1 MATSKKLLSGK
12 NDEKPG
18 KIQPAKLAWSTANYA
33 NFSFASPTGV
43 SPLTENHEEEKKEDE
58 LTEEDDDDEKK
69 VDVAE
74 GEDMSDDEKKK
85 DELAEDEDKS
95 EDKPE
100 DEKKDELA
108 EDEDKSEDKPEDEK
122 KEVSEAHHDE
132 DKPEDEK
139 KEVSEAHHDE
149 DSDDDTLDI
158 DIAELLDGEE
168 EDVVELSP
176 ANDAEAEAEFVPD
189 ENDATWSDDDSAP
202 MNVDVEDEDEPLK
215 EDEDKPEDE
224 KKDELAEDEDK
235 DEDDKPDFLKKKID
249 EDDDKD
255 EDEKKDELTEEGDDE
270 EKKDDADEKKEVS
283 EGKLRL
289 SFKTAEVSHLF
300 ENNDVLTEED
310 KRQSRVLFESAIR
323 SVAKQLGSQLRE
335 AYQAQ
340 FVKVKSQ
347 HEAKVAKQLDS
358 YMSYVVEQWSKD
370 NKVAL
375 QNQMR
380 NRLTDSFLAGFKKLC
395 VEHYIEIP
403 ESKVN
408 VVEALAK
415 NVKSLKT
422 KLQNAETQ
430 NVKLHGESQVAI
442 ARERAALK
450 KEHKSRLIAEA
461 AGAVTAADRGEF
473 VERAQTVTFTSTKE
487 FKKDLIALRE
497 QYFAAKKTVS
507 VERPSTEPVAMPIFE
522 AKTETSKSSVDAYTK
537 VADRLTRQ
545 S

>member
-12 NDEKPG
+12 NDKKPSEV
-18 KIQPAKLAWSTANYA
+18 QPVDLAWSTANYA
-33 NFSFASPTGV
+33 NYSFGSPTGA
-43 SPLTENHEEEKKEDE
+43 SPLTENNEEEMKDDE
-58 LTEEDDDDEKK
+58 PAEEADDEKK

-74 GEDMSDDEKKK
+74 GEDMSD
-85 DELAEDEDKS
+85 
-95 EDKPE
+95 
-100 DEKKDELA
+100 EKKDELA
-108 EDEDKSEDKPEDEK
+108 EGEDMPEDEKKKEVSEEAHDEDMPEDEK
-122 KEVSEAHHDE
+122 KEVSEAVE
-132 DKPEDEK
+132 
-139 KEVSEAHHDE
+139 DE

-176 ANDAEAEAEFVPD
+176 ANDDVESEFVPD

-202 MNVDVEDEDEPLK
+202 MNVDVEDEDEDEPLK
-215 EDEDKPEDE
+215 ENEDKP
-224 KKDELAEDEDK
+224 
-235 DEDDKPDFLKKKID
+235 EDDKPDFLKKKMD
-249 EDDDKD
+249 EADDKGEDED
-255 EDEKKDELTEEGDDE
+255 EDEKKDELTEEDDE
-270 EKKDDADEKKEVS
+270 EKMDDADEKKEVS

-289 SFKTAEVSHLF
+289 SFKTTEVSQLF
-300 ENNDVLTEED
+300 ENNNVLTEDD

-340 FVKVKSQ
+340 FVKAKSR

-430 NVKLHGESQVAI
+430 NVKLHEESQVAI

-450 KEHKSRLIAEA
+450 NEHKSRLIAEA
-461 AGAVTAADRGEF
+461 ASAVTAADRGEF
-473 VERAQTVTFTSTKE
+473 TERAKTVTFTSTKE

-497 QYFAAKKTVS
+497 QYFAAKKAVS

>member
-12 NDEKPG
+12 NDKKPSEV
-18 KIQPAKLAWSTANYA
+18 QPVDLAWSTANYA
-33 NFSFASPTGV
+33 NYSFGSPTGA
-43 SPLTENHEEEKKEDE
+43 SPLTENNEEEMKDDE
-58 LTEEDDDDEKK
+58 PAEEADDEKK

-74 GEDMSDDEKKK
+74 GEDMSD
-85 DELAEDEDKS
+85 
-95 EDKPE
+95 
-100 DEKKDELA
+100 EKKDELA
-108 EDEDKSEDKPEDEK
+108 EGEDMPEDMPGDEKKKEVSEEAHDEDMPEDEK
-122 KEVSEAHHDE
+122 KEVSEAVE
-132 DKPEDEK
+132 
-139 KEVSEAHHDE
+139 DE

-176 ANDAEAEAEFVPD
+176 ANDDVESEFVPD

-202 MNVDVEDEDEPLK
+202 MNVDVEDEDEDEPLK
-215 EDEDKPEDE
+215 ENEDKPEDE
-224 KKDELAEDEDK
+224 KK
-235 DEDDKPDFLKKKID
+235 DEDDKPDFLKKKMD
-249 EDDDKD
+249 EADDKGEDED
-255 EDEKKDELTEEGDDE
+255 EDEKKDELTEEDDE
-270 EKKDDADEKKEVS
+270 EKMDDADEKKEVS

-289 SFKTAEVSHLF
+289 SFKTTEVSQLF
-300 ENNDVLTEED
+300 ENNNVLTEDD

-340 FVKVKSQ
+340 FVKAKSR

-430 NVKLHGESQVAI
+430 NVKLHEESQVAI

-450 KEHKSRLIAEA
+450 NEHKSRLIAEA
-461 AGAVTAADRGEF
+461 ASAVTAADRGEF
-473 VERAQTVTFTSTKE
+473 AERAKTVTFTSTKE
-487 FKKDLIALRE
+487 FRKDLIALRE
-497 QYFAAKKTVS
+497 QYFAAKKAVS

>member
-12 NDEKPG
+12 NDKKPSEV
-18 KIQPAKLAWSTANYA
+18 QPVDLAWSTANYA
-33 NFSFASPTGV
+33 NYSFGSPTGA
-43 SPLTENHEEEKKEDE
+43 SPLTENNEEEMKDDE
-58 LTEEDDDDEKK
+58 PAEEADDEKK

-74 GEDMSDDEKKK
+74 GEDMSD
-85 DELAEDEDKS
+85 
-95 EDKPE
+95 
-100 DEKKDELA
+100 EKKDELA
-108 EDEDKSEDKPEDEK
+108 EGEDMPEDEKKKEVSEEAHDEDMPEDEK
-122 KEVSEAHHDE
+122 KEVSEAVE
-132 DKPEDEK
+132 
-139 KEVSEAHHDE
+139 DE

-176 ANDAEAEAEFVPD
+176 ANDDVESEFVPD

-215 EDEDKPEDE
+215 ENEDKP
-224 KKDELAEDEDK
+224 
-235 DEDDKPDFLKKKID
+235 EDDKPDFLKKKMD
-249 EDDDKD
+249 EADDKGEDED
-255 EDEKKDELTEEGDDE
+255 EDEKKDELTEEDDE
-270 EKKDDADEKKEVS
+270 EKMDDADEKKEVS

-289 SFKTAEVSHLF
+289 SFKTTEVSQLF
-300 ENNDVLTEED
+300 ENNNVLTEDD

-335 AYQAQ
+335 AYQSQ
-340 FVKVKSQ
+340 FVKAKSR

-430 NVKLHGESQVAI
+430 NVKLHEESQVAI

-450 KEHKSRLIAEA
+450 NEHKSRLIAEA
-461 AGAVTAADRGEF
+461 ASAVTAADRGEF
-473 VERAQTVTFTSTKE
+473 TERAKTVTFTSTKE

-497 QYFAAKKTVS
+497 QYFAAKKAVS

>member
-1 MATSKKLLSGK
+1 M
-12 NDEKPG
+12 
-18 KIQPAKLAWSTANYA
+18 
-33 NFSFASPTGV
+33 
-43 SPLTENHEEEKKEDE
+43 
-58 LTEEDDDDEKK
+58 
-69 VDVAE
+69 
-74 GEDMSDDEKKK
+74 
-85 DELAEDEDKS
+85 
-95 EDKPE
+95 PE
-100 DEKKDELA
+100 DEKKEVSEEA
-108 EDEDKSEDKPEDEK
+108 HDEDMPEDEK
-122 KEVSEAHHDE
+122 KEVSEAVE
-132 DKPEDEK
+132 
-139 KEVSEAHHDE
+139 DE

-176 ANDAEAEAEFVPD
+176 ANDDVESEFVPD

-202 MNVDVEDEDEPLK
+202 MNVDVEDEDEDEPLK
-215 EDEDKPEDE
+215 ENEDKP
-224 KKDELAEDEDK
+224 
-235 DEDDKPDFLKKKID
+235 EDDKPDFLKKKMD
-249 EDDDKD
+249 EADDKGEDED
-255 EDEKKDELTEEGDDE
+255 EDEKKDELTEEDDE
-270 EKKDDADEKKEVS
+270 EKMDDADEKKEVS

-289 SFKTAEVSHLF
+289 SFKTTEVSQLF
-300 ENNDVLTEED
+300 ENNNVLTEDD

-340 FVKVKSQ
+340 FVKAKSR

-430 NVKLHGESQVAI
+430 NVKLHEESQVAI

-450 KEHKSRLIAEA
+450 NEHKSRLIAEA
-461 AGAVTAADRGEF
+461 ASAVTAADRGEF
-473 VERAQTVTFTSTKE
+473 TERAKTVTFTSTKE

-497 QYFAAKKTVS
+497 QYFAAKKAVS

>member
-12 NDEKPG
+12 NDKKPSEV
-18 KIQPAKLAWSTANYA
+18 QPVDLAWSTANYA
-33 NFSFASPTGV
+33 NYSFGSPTGA
-43 SPLTENHEEEKKEDE
+43 SPLTENNEEEMKDDE
-58 LTEEDDDDEKK
+58 PAEEADDEKK

-74 GEDMSDDEKKK
+74 GEDMSD
-85 DELAEDEDKS
+85 
-95 EDKPE
+95 
-100 DEKKDELA
+100 EKKDELA
-108 EDEDKSEDKPEDEK
+108 EGEDMPEDEKKKEVSEEAHDEDMPEDEKK
-122 KEVSEAHHDE
+122 KEVSEAVE
-132 DKPEDEK
+132 
-139 KEVSEAHHDE
+139 DE

-176 ANDAEAEAEFVPD
+176 ANTDDVESEFVPD

-202 MNVDVEDEDEPLK
+202 MNVDVEDEDEDEPLK
-215 EDEDKPEDE
+215 ENEDKP
-224 KKDELAEDEDK
+224 
-235 DEDDKPDFLKKKID
+235 EDDKPDFLKKKMD
-249 EDDDKD
+249 EADDKGEDED
-255 EDEKKDELTEEGDDE
+255 EDEKKDELTEEDDE
-270 EKKDDADEKKEVS
+270 EKKDDDDDDDADEKKEVS

-289 SFKTAEVSHLF
+289 SFKTTEVSQLF
-300 ENNDVLTEED
+300 ENNNVLTEDD

-340 FVKVKSQ
+340 FVKAKSR

-430 NVKLHGESQVAI
+430 NVKLHEESQVAI

-450 KEHKSRLIAEA
+450 NEHKSRLIAEA
-461 AGAVTAADRGEF
+461 ASAVTAADRGEF
-473 VERAQTVTFTSTKE
+473 TERAKTVTFTSTKE

-497 QYFAAKKTVS
+497 QYFAAKKAVS

>member
-1 MATSKKLLSGK
+1 M
-12 NDEKPG
+12 DEADDKG
-18 KIQPAKLAWSTANYA
+18 
-33 NFSFASPTGV
+33 
-43 SPLTENHEEEKKEDE
+43 EDE
-58 LTEEDDDDEKK
+58 
-69 VDVAE
+69 
-74 GEDMSDDEKKK
+74 
-85 DELAEDEDKS
+85 
-95 EDKPE
+95 
-100 DEKKDELA
+100 
-108 EDEDKSEDKPEDEK
+108 
-122 KEVSEAHHDE
+122 
-132 DKPEDEK
+132 
-139 KEVSEAHHDE
+139 
-149 DSDDDTLDI
+149 
-158 DIAELLDGEE
+158 
-168 EDVVELSP
+168 
-176 ANDAEAEAEFVPD
+176 
-189 ENDATWSDDDSAP
+189 
-202 MNVDVEDEDEPLK
+202 
-215 EDEDKPEDE
+215 
-224 KKDELAEDEDK
+224 
-235 DEDDKPDFLKKKID
+235 
-249 EDDDKD
+249 D
-255 EDEKKDELTEEGDDE
+255 EDEKKDELTEEDDE
-270 EKKDDADEKKEVS
+270 EKMDDADEKKEVS

-289 SFKTAEVSHLF
+289 SFKTTEVSQLF
-300 ENNDVLTEED
+300 ENNNVLTEDD

-340 FVKVKSQ
+340 FVKAKSR

-430 NVKLHGESQVAI
+430 NVKLHEESQVAI

-450 KEHKSRLIAEA
+450 NEHKSRLIAEA
-461 AGAVTAADRGEF
+461 ASAVTAADRGEF
-473 VERAQTVTFTSTKE
+473 TERAKTVTFTSTKE

-497 QYFAAKKTVS
+497 QYFAAKKAVS

>member
-12 NDEKPG
+12 NDKKPSEV
-18 KIQPAKLAWSTANYA
+18 QPVDLAWSTANYA
-33 NFSFASPTGV
+33 NYSFGSPTGA
-43 SPLTENHEEEKKEDE
+43 SPLTENNEEEMKDDE
-58 LTEEDDDDEKK
+58 PAEEADDEKK

-74 GEDMSDDEKKK
+74 GEDMSD
-85 DELAEDEDKS
+85 
-95 EDKPE
+95 
-100 DEKKDELA
+100 EKKDELA
-108 EDEDKSEDKPEDEK
+108 EGEDMPEDEKKKEVSEEAHDEDMPEDEKKEVSEEAHDEDMPEDEK
-122 KEVSEAHHDE
+122 KEVSEAVE
-132 DKPEDEK
+132 
-139 KEVSEAHHDE
+139 DE

-176 ANDAEAEAEFVPD
+176 ANDDDVESEFVPD

-202 MNVDVEDEDEPLK
+202 MNVDVEDEDEDEPLK
-215 EDEDKPEDE
+215 ENEDKP
-224 KKDELAEDEDK
+224 
-235 DEDDKPDFLKKKID
+235 EDDKPDFLKKKMD
-249 EDDDKD
+249 EADDKGEDED
-255 EDEKKDELTEEGDDE
+255 EDEKKDELTEEDDE
-270 EKKDDADEKKEVS
+270 EKMDDADEKKEVS

-289 SFKTAEVSHLF
+289 SFKTTEVSQLF
-300 ENNDVLTEED
+300 ENNNVLTEDD

-335 AYQAQ
+335 AYQSQ
-340 FVKVKSQ
+340 FVKAKSR

-430 NVKLHGESQVAI
+430 NVKLHEESQVAI

-450 KEHKSRLIAEA
+450 NEHKSRLIAEA
-461 AGAVTAADRGEF
+461 ASAVTAADRGEF
-473 VERAQTVTFTSTKE
+473 AERAKTVTFTSTKE
-487 FKKDLIALRE
+487 FRKDLIALRE
-497 QYFAAKKTVS
+497 QYFAAKKAVS

>member
-1 MATSKKLLSGK
+1 MK
-12 NDEKPG
+12 
-18 KIQPAKLAWSTANYA
+18 
-33 NFSFASPTGV
+33 
-43 SPLTENHEEEKKEDE
+43 
-58 LTEEDDDDEKK
+58 DDEP
-69 VDVAE
+69 AE
-74 GEDMSDDEKKK
+74 EADDEKKK
-85 DELAEDEDKS
+85 EVS
-95 EDKPE
+95 EAVE
-100 DEKKDELA
+100 G
-108 EDEDKSEDKPEDEK
+108 EDKPEDEK
-122 KEVSEAHHDE
+122 KEVSEEAHDE

-139 KEVSEAHHDE
+139 KEVSEAVEDE

-176 ANDAEAEAEFVPD
+176 ANDDVESEFVPD

-202 MNVDVEDEDEPLK
+202 MNVDVEDEDEDEPLK
-215 EDEDKPEDE
+215 ENEDKP
-224 KKDELAEDEDK
+224 
-235 DEDDKPDFLKKKID
+235 EDDKPDFLKKKMD
-249 EDDDKD
+249 EADDKGEDED
-255 EDEKKDELTEEGDDE
+255 EDEKKDELTEEDDE
-270 EKKDDADEKKEVS
+270 EKMDDADEKKEVS

-289 SFKTAEVSHLF
+289 SFKTTEVSQLF
-300 ENNDVLTEED
+300 ENNNVLTEDD

-335 AYQAQ
+335 AYQSQ
-340 FVKVKSQ
+340 FVKAKSR

-430 NVKLHGESQVAI
+430 NVKLHEESQVAI

-450 KEHKSRLIAEA
+450 NEHKSRLIAEA
-461 AGAVTAADRGEF
+461 ASAVTAADRGEF
-473 VERAQTVTFTSTKE
+473 TERAKTVTFTSTKE

-497 QYFAAKKTVS
+497 QYFAAKKAVS

>member
-12 NDEKPG
+12 NDKKPSEV
-18 KIQPAKLAWSTANYA
+18 QPVDLAWSTANYA
-33 NFSFASPTGV
+33 NYSFGSPTGA
-43 SPLTENHEEEKKEDE
+43 SPLTENNEEEMKDDE
-58 LTEEDDDDEKK
+58 PAEEADDEKK

-74 GEDMSDDEKKK
+74 GEDMSD
-85 DELAEDEDKS
+85 
-95 EDKPE
+95 
-100 DEKKDELA
+100 EKKDELA
-108 EDEDKSEDKPEDEK
+108 EGEDMPEDEKKKEVSEEAHDEDMPEDEK
-122 KEVSEAHHDE
+122 KEVSEAVE
-132 DKPEDEK
+132 
-139 KEVSEAHHDE
+139 DE

-176 ANDAEAEAEFVPD
+176 ANDDDVESEFVPD

-202 MNVDVEDEDEPLK
+202 MNVDVEDEDEDEPLK
-215 EDEDKPEDE
+215 ENEDKP
-224 KKDELAEDEDK
+224 
-235 DEDDKPDFLKKKID
+235 EDDKPDFLKKKMD
-249 EDDDKD
+249 EADDKGEDED
-255 EDEKKDELTEEGDDE
+255 EDEKKDELTEEDDE
-270 EKKDDADEKKEVS
+270 EKMDDADEKKEVS

-289 SFKTAEVSHLF
+289 SFKTTEVSQLF
-300 ENNDVLTEED
+300 ENNNVLTEDD

-340 FVKVKSQ
+340 FVKAKSR

-430 NVKLHGESQVAI
+430 NVKLHEESQVAI

-450 KEHKSRLIAEA
+450 NEHKSRLIAEA
-461 AGAVTAADRGEF
+461 ASAVTAADRGEF
-473 VERAQTVTFTSTKE
+473 TERAKTVTFTSTKE

-497 QYFAAKKTVS
+497 QYFAAKKAVS

>member
-12 NDEKPG
+12 NDKNPG
-18 KIQPAKLAWSTANYA
+18 KIQPVDLAWSTANYA
-33 NFSFASPTGV
+33 NYSFGSPTGA
-43 SPLTENHEEEKKEDE
+43 SPLAENYEEEMKDDE
-58 LTEEDDDDEKK
+58 PAEEADDEKK

-74 GEDMSDDEKKK
+74 GEDMSD
-85 DELAEDEDKS
+85 
-95 EDKPE
+95 
-100 DEKKDELA
+100 EKKDELA
-108 EDEDKSEDKPEDEK
+108 EGEDMPEDEKKEVSEEVHDEDMPEDEKKKEVSEEVHDEDMPEDEK
-122 KEVSEAHHDE
+122 KEVSEAVE
-132 DKPEDEK
+132 
-139 KEVSEAHHDE
+139 DE

-176 ANDAEAEAEFVPD
+176 ANADDVESEFVPD

-215 EDEDKPEDE
+215 ENEDKP
-224 KKDELAEDEDK
+224 
-235 DEDDKPDFLKKKID
+235 EDDKPDFLKKKMD
-249 EDDDKD
+249 EADDMGED
-255 EDEKKDELTEEGDDE
+255 EDEKKDELTEEDDE
-270 EKKDDADEKKEVS
+270 EKMDDADEKKEVS

-289 SFKTAEVSHLF
+289 SFKTTEVSQLF
-300 ENNDVLTEED
+300 ENNNVLTEDD

-340 FVKVKSQ
+340 FVKAKSR

-422 KLQNAETQ
+422 KLQNAETL
-430 NVKLHGESQVAI
+430 NVKLHEESQVAI

-450 KEHKSRLIAEA
+450 NEHKSRLIAEA
-461 AGAVTAADRGEF
+461 ASAVTAADRGEF
-473 VERAQTVTFTSTKE
+473 TERAKTVTFTSTKE

-497 QYFAAKKTVS
+497 QYFAAKKAVS

-522 AKTETSKSSVDAYTK
+522 AKTETFKSSVDAYTK

>member
-1 MATSKKLLSGK
+1 M
-12 NDEKPG
+12 
-18 KIQPAKLAWSTANYA
+18 
-33 NFSFASPTGV
+33 
-43 SPLTENHEEEKKEDE
+43 
-58 LTEEDDDDEKK
+58 
-69 VDVAE
+69 
-74 GEDMSDDEKKK
+74 
-85 DELAEDEDKS
+85 
-95 EDKPE
+95 PE
-100 DEKKDELA
+100 DEKKEVSEAAHDEDMP
-108 EDEDKSEDKPEDEK
+108 EDEKKEVSEAAHDEDMPEDEKKKEVSEAAHDEDMPEDKPEDEK
-122 KEVSEAHHDE
+122 KEVSEAVE
-132 DKPEDEK
+132 
-139 KEVSEAHHDE
+139 DE

-176 ANDAEAEAEFVPD
+176 ANADDVESEFVPD

-215 EDEDKPEDE
+215 ENEDKP
-224 KKDELAEDEDK
+224 
-235 DEDDKPDFLKKKID
+235 EDDKPDFLKKKMD
-249 EDDDKD
+249 EADDMGED
-255 EDEKKDELTEEGDDE
+255 EDEKKDELTEEDDE
-270 EKKDDADEKKEVS
+270 EKMDDADEKKEVS

-289 SFKTAEVSHLF
+289 SFKTTEVSQLF
-300 ENNDVLTEED
+300 ENNNVLTEDD

-340 FVKVKSQ
+340 FVKAKSR

-422 KLQNAETQ
+422 KLQNAETL
-430 NVKLHGESQVAI
+430 NVKLHEESQVAI

-450 KEHKSRLIAEA
+450 NEHKSRLIAEA
-461 AGAVTAADRGEF
+461 ASAVTAADRGEF
-473 VERAQTVTFTSTKE
+473 TERAKTVTFTSTKE

-497 QYFAAKKTVS
+497 QYFAAKKAVS

-522 AKTETSKSSVDAYTK
+522 AKTETFKSSVDAYTK

>member
-12 NDEKPG
+12 NDKKPSEV
-18 KIQPAKLAWSTANYA
+18 QPVDLAWSTANYA
-33 NFSFASPTGV
+33 NYSFGSPTGA
-43 SPLTENHEEEKKEDE
+43 SPLTENNEEEKKDDE
-58 LTEEDDDDEKK
+58 PAEEADDEKK
-69 VDVAE
+69 EVSEAAHD
-74 GEDMSDDEKKK
+74 EDM
-85 DELAEDEDKS
+85 
-95 EDKPE
+95 PE
-100 DEKKDELA
+100 DEKKKEVSEA
-108 EDEDKSEDKPEDEK
+108 AHDKDMPEDKPEDEK
-122 KEVSEAHHDE
+122 KEVSEAVE
-132 DKPEDEK
+132 
-139 KEVSEAHHDE
+139 DE

-176 ANDAEAEAEFVPD
+176 VNADEVEAEFVPD

-215 EDEDKPEDE
+215 ENEDKPEDE
-224 KKDELAEDEDK
+224 KK
-235 DEDDKPDFLKKKID
+235 DEDDKPDFLKKKMD
-249 EDDDKD
+249 EADDKGED
-255 EDEKKDELTEEGDDE
+255 EDEKKDELTEEDDE

-289 SFKTAEVSHLF
+289 SFKTTEVSQLF
-300 ENNDVLTEED
+300 ENNSVLTEDD

-340 FVKVKSQ
+340 FVKAKSQ

-422 KLQNAETQ
+422 KLQNAETL
-430 NVKLHGESQVAI
+430 NVKLHEESQVAI

-450 KEHKSRLIAEA
+450 NEHKSRLIAEA
-461 AGAVTAADRGEF
+461 ASAVTAADRGEF
-473 VERAQTVTFTSTKE
+473 TERAKTVTFTSTKE

-522 AKTETSKSSVDAYTK
+522 AKTETFKSSVDAYTK

>member
-12 NDEKPG
+12 NDKKPSEV
-18 KIQPAKLAWSTANYA
+18 QPVDLAWSTANYA
-33 NFSFASPTGV
+33 NYSFGSPTGA
-43 SPLTENHEEEKKEDE
+43 SPLTENNEEEMKDDE
-58 LTEEDDDDEKK
+58 PAEEADDEKK

-74 GEDMSDDEKKK
+74 GEDMSD
-85 DELAEDEDKS
+85 
-95 EDKPE
+95 
-100 DEKKDELA
+100 EKKDELA
-108 EDEDKSEDKPEDEK
+108 EGEDMPEDEKKEVSEEAHDEDMPEDEK
-122 KEVSEAHHDE
+122 KEVSEAVE
-132 DKPEDEK
+132 
-139 KEVSEAHHDE
+139 DE

-176 ANDAEAEAEFVPD
+176 ANDDVESEFVPD

-202 MNVDVEDEDEPLK
+202 MNVDVEDEDEDEPLK
-215 EDEDKPEDE
+215 ENEDKP
-224 KKDELAEDEDK
+224 
-235 DEDDKPDFLKKKID
+235 EDDKPDFLKKKMDEADDKGED
-249 EDDDKD
+249 EDED
-255 EDEKKDELTEEGDDE
+255 EDEKKDELTEEDDE
-270 EKKDDADEKKEVS
+270 EKMDDADEKKEVS

-289 SFKTAEVSHLF
+289 SFKTTEVSQLF
-300 ENNDVLTEED
+300 ENNNVLTEDD

-340 FVKVKSQ
+340 FVKAKSR

-430 NVKLHGESQVAI
+430 NVKLHEESQVAI

-450 KEHKSRLIAEA
+450 NEHKSRLIAEA
-461 AGAVTAADRGEF
+461 ASAVTAADRGEF
-473 VERAQTVTFTSTKE
+473 TERAKTVTFTSTKE

-497 QYFAAKKTVS
+497 QYFAAKKAVS

>member
-18 KIQPAKLAWSTANYA
+18 KVQPADLAWSTANYA
-33 NFSFASPTGV
+33 DYSFGSPTGAA
-43 SPLTENHEEEKKEDE
+43 PLTENNEEEKK
-58 LTEEDDDDEKK
+58 DDEP
-69 VDVAE
+69 AE
-74 GEDMSDDEKKK
+74 EADDEKKK
-85 DELAEDEDKS
+85 EVS
-95 EDKPE
+95 EEVHD
-100 DEKKDELA
+100 
-108 EDEDKSEDKPEDEK
+108 EDKPEDEK
-122 KEVSEAHHDE
+122 KEVSEEVHDE

-139 KEVSEAHHDE
+139 KEVSEAVE

-176 ANDAEAEAEFVPD
+176 ADADEVEAEFVPD

-215 EDEDKPEDE
+215 ENEDKPEDE
-224 KKDELAEDEDK
+224 KK
-235 DEDDKPDFLKKKID
+235 DEDDKPDFLKKKMD
-249 EDDDKD
+249 EDDDKGED
-255 EDEKKDELTEEGDDE
+255 EDEKKDELTEEDDE
-270 EKKDDADEKKEVS
+270 EKKDDAEEKKEVS

-289 SFKTAEVSHLF
+289 SFKTAEVSQLF
-300 ENNDVLTEED
+300 ENNSVLTEED

-340 FVKVKSQ
+340 FVKAKSQ

-430 NVKLHGESQVAI
+430 NVKLHEESQVAI

-450 KEHKSRLIAEA
+450 NEHKSRLIAEA
-461 AGAVTAADRGEF
+461 ASAVTAADRGEF
-473 VERAQTVTFTSTKE
+473 TERAKTVTFTSTKE

-497 QYFAAKKTVS
+497 QYFAAKKAVS

-522 AKTETSKSSVDAYTK
+522 AKTETFKSSVDAYTK

>member
-12 NDEKPG
+12 NDKKPSEV
-18 KIQPAKLAWSTANYA
+18 QPVDLAWSTANYA
-33 NFSFASPTGV
+33 NYSFGSPTGA
-43 SPLTENHEEEKKEDE
+43 SPLTENNEEEMKDDE
-58 LTEEDDDDEKK
+58 PAEEADDEKK
-69 VDVAE
+69 EVSEAAHD
-74 GEDMSDDEKKK
+74 EDM
-85 DELAEDEDKS
+85 
-95 EDKPE
+95 PE
-100 DEKKDELA
+100 DEKKKEVSEAAHDENMP
-108 EDEDKSEDKPEDEK
+108 EDKPEDEK
-122 KEVSEAHHDE
+122 KEVSEAVE
-132 DKPEDEK
+132 
-139 KEVSEAHHDE
+139 DE

-176 ANDAEAEAEFVPD
+176 ANADDVESEFVPD

-215 EDEDKPEDE
+215 ENEDKP
-224 KKDELAEDEDK
+224 
-235 DEDDKPDFLKKKID
+235 EDDKPDFLKKKMD
-249 EDDDKD
+249 EADDMGED
-255 EDEKKDELTEEGDDE
+255 EDEKKDELTEEDDE

-289 SFKTAEVSHLF
+289 SFKTTEVSQLF
-300 ENNDVLTEED
+300 ENNSVLTEDD

-340 FVKVKSQ
+340 FVKAKSQ

-422 KLQNAETQ
+422 KLQNAETL
-430 NVKLHGESQVAI
+430 NVKLHEESQVAI

-450 KEHKSRLIAEA
+450 NEHKSRLIAEA
-461 AGAVTAADRGEF
+461 ASAVTAADRGEF
-473 VERAQTVTFTSTKE
+473 TERAKTVTFTSTKE

-522 AKTETSKSSVDAYTK
+522 AKTETFKSSVDAYTK

>member
-1 MATSKKLLSGK
+1 
-12 NDEKPG
+12 
-18 KIQPAKLAWSTANYA
+18 
-33 NFSFASPTGV
+33 
-43 SPLTENHEEEKKEDE
+43 
-58 LTEEDDDDEKK
+58 
-69 VDVAE
+69 
-74 GEDMSDDEKKK
+74 
-85 DELAEDEDKS
+85 
-95 EDKPE
+95 
-100 DEKKDELA
+100 
-108 EDEDKSEDKPEDEK
+108 
-122 KEVSEAHHDE
+122 
-132 DKPEDEK
+132 
-139 KEVSEAHHDE
+139 
-149 DSDDDTLDI
+149 
-158 DIAELLDGEE
+158 
-168 EDVVELSP
+168 
-176 ANDAEAEAEFVPD
+176 
-189 ENDATWSDDDSAP
+189 
-202 MNVDVEDEDEPLK
+202 MNVDVEDEDEDEPLK
-215 EDEDKPEDE
+215 ENEDKP
-224 KKDELAEDEDK
+224 
-235 DEDDKPDFLKKKID
+235 EDDKPDFLKKKMD
-249 EDDDKD
+249 EADDKGEDED
-255 EDEKKDELTEEGDDE
+255 EDEKKDELTEEDDE
-270 EKKDDADEKKEVS
+270 EKMDDADEKKEVS

-289 SFKTAEVSHLF
+289 SFKTTEVSQLF
-300 ENNDVLTEED
+300 ENNNVLTEDD

-335 AYQAQ
+335 AYQSQ
-340 FVKVKSQ
+340 FVKAKSR

-430 NVKLHGESQVAI
+430 NVKLHEESQVAI

-450 KEHKSRLIAEA
+450 NEHKSRLIAEA
-461 AGAVTAADRGEF
+461 ASAVTAADRGEF
-473 VERAQTVTFTSTKE
+473 TERAKTVTFTSTKE

-497 QYFAAKKTVS
+497 QYFAAKKAVS

>member
-12 NDEKPG
+12 NDKKPSEV
-18 KIQPAKLAWSTANYA
+18 QPVDLAWSTANYA
-33 NFSFASPTGV
+33 NYSFGSPTGA
-43 SPLTENHEEEKKEDE
+43 SPLTENNEEEMKDDE
-58 LTEEDDDDEKK
+58 PAEEADDEKK

-74 GEDMSDDEKKK
+74 GEDMSD
-85 DELAEDEDKS
+85 
-95 EDKPE
+95 
-100 DEKKDELA
+100 EKKDELA
-108 EDEDKSEDKPEDEK
+108 EGEDMPEDEKKEVSEEAHDEDMPEDEK
-122 KEVSEAHHDE
+122 KEVSEAVE
-132 DKPEDEK
+132 
-139 KEVSEAHHDE
+139 DE

-176 ANDAEAEAEFVPD
+176 ANDDVESEFVPD

-202 MNVDVEDEDEPLK
+202 MNVDVEDEDEDEPLK
-215 EDEDKPEDE
+215 ENEDKP
-224 KKDELAEDEDK
+224 
-235 DEDDKPDFLKKKID
+235 EDDKPDFLKKKMD
-249 EDDDKD
+249 EADDKGEDED
-255 EDEKKDELTEEGDDE
+255 EDEKKDELTEEDDE
-270 EKKDDADEKKEVS
+270 EKMDDADEKKEVS

-289 SFKTAEVSHLF
+289 SFKTTEVSQLF
-300 ENNDVLTEED
+300 ENNNVLTEDD

-340 FVKVKSQ
+340 FVKAKSR

-430 NVKLHGESQVAI
+430 NVKLHEESQVAI

-450 KEHKSRLIAEA
+450 NEHKSRLIAEA
-461 AGAVTAADRGEF
+461 ASAVTAADRGEF
-473 VERAQTVTFTSTKE
+473 TERAKTVTFTSTKE

-497 QYFAAKKTVS
+497 QYFAAKKAVS

>member
-12 NDEKPG
+12 NDKKPS
-18 KIQPAKLAWSTANYA
+18 KVQPVDLAWSTANYA
-33 NFSFASPTGV
+33 NYSFGSPTGA
-43 SPLTENHEEEKKEDE
+43 SPLTENNEEEMKDDE
-58 LTEEDDDDEKK
+58 PAEEADDEKK

-74 GEDMSDDEKKK
+74 GEDMSD
-85 DELAEDEDKS
+85 
-95 EDKPE
+95 
-100 DEKKDELA
+100 EKKDELA
-108 EDEDKSEDKPEDEK
+108 EGEDMPEDEKKKEVSEEAHDEDMPEDEK
-122 KEVSEAHHDE
+122 KEVSEAVE
-132 DKPEDEK
+132 
-139 KEVSEAHHDE
+139 DE

-176 ANDAEAEAEFVPD
+176 ANTDDVESEFVPD

-215 EDEDKPEDE
+215 ENEDKP
-224 KKDELAEDEDK
+224 
-235 DEDDKPDFLKKKID
+235 EDDKPDFLKKKMD
-249 EDDDKD
+249 EADDKGED
-255 EDEKKDELTEEGDDE
+255 EDEKKDELTEEDDE
-270 EKKDDADEKKEVS
+270 EKMDDADEKKEVS

-289 SFKTAEVSHLF
+289 SFKTTEVSQLF
-300 ENNDVLTEED
+300 ENNNVLTEDD

-340 FVKVKSQ
+340 FVKAKSR

-422 KLQNAETQ
+422 KLQNAETL
-430 NVKLHGESQVAI
+430 NVKLHEESQVAI

-450 KEHKSRLIAEA
+450 NEHKSRLIAEA
-461 AGAVTAADRGEF
+461 ASAVTAADRGEF
-473 VERAQTVTFTSTKE
+473 TERAKTVTFTSTKE

-497 QYFAAKKTVS
+497 QYFAAKKAVS

>member
-18 KIQPAKLAWSTANYA
+18 KVQPADLAWSTANYA
-33 NFSFASPTGV
+33 DYSFGSPRGAA
-43 SPLTENHEEEKKEDE
+43 PLTENNEEEKK
-58 LTEEDDDDEKK
+58 DDEP
-69 VDVAE
+69 AE
-74 GEDMSDDEKKK
+74 EADDEKKK
-85 DELAEDEDKS
+85 
-95 EDKPE
+95 
-100 DEKKDELA
+100 
-108 EDEDKSEDKPEDEK
+108 
-122 KEVSEAHHDE
+122 EVSEEVHDE

-139 KEVSEAHHDE
+139 KEVSEEVHDEDKPEDEKKKEVSEEAHDEDKPEDEKKKEVSEAVE

-176 ANDAEAEAEFVPD
+176 ADADEVEAEFVPD

-215 EDEDKPEDE
+215 ENEDKPEDE
-224 KKDELAEDEDK
+224 KK
-235 DEDDKPDFLKKKID
+235 DEDDKPDFLKKKMD
-249 EDDDKD
+249 EDDDKGED
-255 EDEKKDELTEEGDDE
+255 EDEKKDELTEEDDE
-270 EKKDDADEKKEVS
+270 EKKDDAEEKKEVS

-289 SFKTAEVSHLF
+289 SFKTAEVSQLF
-300 ENNDVLTEED
+300 ENNSVLTEED

-340 FVKVKSQ
+340 FVKAKSQ

-422 KLQNAETQ
+422 KLQNAETL
-430 NVKLHGESQVAI
+430 NVKLHEESQVAI

-450 KEHKSRLIAEA
+450 NEHKSRLIAEA

-473 VERAQTVTFTSTKE
+473 TERAKTVTFTSTKE

-497 QYFAAKKTVS
+497 QYFAAKKAVS

-522 AKTETSKSSVDAYTK
+522 AKTETFKSSVDAYTK

>member
-12 NDEKPG
+12 NDKKPSEV
-18 KIQPAKLAWSTANYA
+18 QPVDLAWSTANYA
-33 NFSFASPTGV
+33 NYSFGSPTGA
-43 SPLTENHEEEKKEDE
+43 SPLTENNEEEMKDDE
-58 LTEEDDDDEKK
+58 PAEEADDEKK

-74 GEDMSDDEKKK
+74 GEDMSD
-85 DELAEDEDKS
+85 
-95 EDKPE
+95 
-100 DEKKDELA
+100 EKKDELA
-108 EDEDKSEDKPEDEK
+108 EGEDMPEDEKKKEVSEEAHDEDMPEDEK
-122 KEVSEAHHDE
+122 KEVSEAVE
-132 DKPEDEK
+132 
-139 KEVSEAHHDE
+139 DE

-176 ANDAEAEAEFVPD
+176 ANDDVESEFVPD

-202 MNVDVEDEDEPLK
+202 MNVDVEDEDEDEPLK
-215 EDEDKPEDE
+215 ENEDKP
-224 KKDELAEDEDK
+224 
-235 DEDDKPDFLKKKID
+235 EDDKPDFLKKKMD
-249 EDDDKD
+249 EADDKGEDED
-255 EDEKKDELTEEGDDE
+255 EDEKKDELTEEDDE
-270 EKKDDADEKKEVS
+270 EKKDDDDDADEKKEVS

-289 SFKTAEVSHLF
+289 SFKTTEVSQLF
-300 ENNDVLTEED
+300 ENNNVLTEDD

-340 FVKVKSQ
+340 FVKAKSR

-430 NVKLHGESQVAI
+430 NVKLHEESQVAI

-450 KEHKSRLIAEA
+450 NEHKSRLIAEA
-461 AGAVTAADRGEF
+461 ASAVTAADRGEF
-473 VERAQTVTFTSTKE
+473 TERAKTVTFTSTKE

-497 QYFAAKKTVS
+497 QYFAAKKAVS

>member
-12 NDEKPG
+12 NDKKPSEV
-18 KIQPAKLAWSTANYA
+18 QPVDLAWSTANYA
-33 NFSFASPTGV
+33 NYSFGSPTGA
-43 SPLTENHEEEKKEDE
+43 SPLTENNEEEMKDDE
-58 LTEEDDDDEKK
+58 PAEEADDEKK
-69 VDVAE
+69 EVSEAAHD
-74 GEDMSDDEKKK
+74 EDM
-85 DELAEDEDKS
+85 
-95 EDKPE
+95 PE
-100 DEKKDELA
+100 DEKKKEVSEAAHDENMP
-108 EDEDKSEDKPEDEK
+108 EDKPEDEK
-122 KEVSEAHHDE
+122 KEVSEAVE
-132 DKPEDEK
+132 
-139 KEVSEAHHDE
+139 DE

-176 ANDAEAEAEFVPD
+176 ANADDVESEFVPD

-215 EDEDKPEDE
+215 ENEDKPEDE
-224 KKDELAEDEDK
+224 KK
-235 DEDDKPDFLKKKID
+235 DEDDKPDFLKKKMD
-249 EDDDKD
+249 EADDKGED
-255 EDEKKDELTEEGDDE
+255 EDEKKDELTEEDDE

-289 SFKTAEVSHLF
+289 SFKTTEVSQLF
-300 ENNDVLTEED
+300 ENNSVLTEDD

-340 FVKVKSQ
+340 FVKAKSQ

-422 KLQNAETQ
+422 KLQNAETL
-430 NVKLHGESQVAI
+430 NVKLHEESQVAI

-450 KEHKSRLIAEA
+450 NEHKSRLIAEA
-461 AGAVTAADRGEF
+461 ASAVTAADRGEF
-473 VERAQTVTFTSTKE
+473 TERAKTVTFTSTKE

-522 AKTETSKSSVDAYTK
+522 AKTETFKSSVDAYTK

>member
-12 NDEKPG
+12 NDKKPSEV
-18 KIQPAKLAWSTANYA
+18 QPVDLAWSTANYA
-33 NFSFASPTGV
+33 NYSFGSPTGA
-43 SPLTENHEEEKKEDE
+43 SPLTENNEEEMKDDE
-58 LTEEDDDDEKK
+58 PAEEADDEKK

-74 GEDMSDDEKKK
+74 GEDMSD
-85 DELAEDEDKS
+85 
-95 EDKPE
+95 
-100 DEKKDELA
+100 EKKDELA
-108 EDEDKSEDKPEDEK
+108 EGEDMPEDEKKKEVSEEAHDEDMPEDEK
-122 KEVSEAHHDE
+122 KEVSEAVE
-132 DKPEDEK
+132 
-139 KEVSEAHHDE
+139 DE

-176 ANDAEAEAEFVPD
+176 ANDDDVESEFVPD

-202 MNVDVEDEDEPLK
+202 MNVDVEDEDEDEPLK
-215 EDEDKPEDE
+215 ENEDKP
-224 KKDELAEDEDK
+224 
-235 DEDDKPDFLKKKID
+235 EDDKPDFLKKKMD
-249 EDDDKD
+249 EADDKGEDED
-255 EDEKKDELTEEGDDE
+255 EDEKKDELTEEDDE
-270 EKKDDADEKKEVS
+270 EKMDDADEKKEVS

-289 SFKTAEVSHLF
+289 SFKTTEVSQLF
-300 ENNDVLTEED
+300 ENNNVLTEDD

-335 AYQAQ
+335 AYQSQ
-340 FVKVKSQ
+340 FVKAKSR

-430 NVKLHGESQVAI
+430 NVKLHEESQVAI

-450 KEHKSRLIAEA
+450 NEHKSRLIAEA
-461 AGAVTAADRGEF
+461 ASAVTAADRGEF
-473 VERAQTVTFTSTKE
+473 AERAKTVTFTSTKE
-487 FKKDLIALRE
+487 FRKDLIALRE
-497 QYFAAKKTVS
+497 QYFAAKKAVS

>member
-12 NDEKPG
+12 NDKKPSEV
-18 KIQPAKLAWSTANYA
+18 QPVDLAWSTANYA
-33 NFSFASPTGV
+33 NYSFGSPTGA
-43 SPLTENHEEEKKEDE
+43 SPLTENNEEEKK
-58 LTEEDDDDEKK
+58 DDEP
-69 VDVAE
+69 AE
-74 GEDMSDDEKKK
+74 EADDEKKK
-85 DELAEDEDKS
+85 EVS
-95 EDKPE
+95 EAVE
-100 DEKKDELA
+100 G
-108 EDEDKSEDKPEDEK
+108 EDKPEDEK
-122 KEVSEAHHDE
+122 KEVSEEAHDE

-139 KEVSEAHHDE
+139 KEVSEAVEDE

-176 ANDAEAEAEFVPD
+176 ANDDVESEFVPD
-189 ENDATWSDDDSAP
+189 ENDATWSDDDTAP
-202 MNVDVEDEDEPLK
+202 MNVDVEDEDEDEPLK
-215 EDEDKPEDE
+215 ENEDKP
-224 KKDELAEDEDK
+224 
-235 DEDDKPDFLKKKID
+235 EDDKPDFLKKKMD
-249 EDDDKD
+249 EADDKGEDED
-255 EDEKKDELTEEGDDE
+255 EDEKKDELTEEDDE
-270 EKKDDADEKKEVS
+270 EKMDDADEKKEVS

-289 SFKTAEVSHLF
+289 SFKTTEVSQLF
-300 ENNDVLTEED
+300 ENNNVLTEDD

-340 FVKVKSQ
+340 FVKAKSR

-430 NVKLHGESQVAI
+430 NVKLHEESQVAI

-450 KEHKSRLIAEA
+450 NEHKSRLIAEA
-461 AGAVTAADRGEF
+461 ASAVTAADRGEF
-473 VERAQTVTFTSTKE
+473 TERAKTVTFTSTKE

-497 QYFAAKKTVS
+497 QYFAAKKAVS

>member
-12 NDEKPG
+12 NDKKPSEV
-18 KIQPAKLAWSTANYA
+18 QPVDLAWSTANYA
-33 NFSFASPTGV
+33 NYSFGSPTGA
-43 SPLTENHEEEKKEDE
+43 SPLTENNEEEMKDDE
-58 LTEEDDDDEKK
+58 PAEEADDEKK

-74 GEDMSDDEKKK
+74 GEDMSD
-85 DELAEDEDKS
+85 
-95 EDKPE
+95 
-100 DEKKDELA
+100 EKKDELA
-108 EDEDKSEDKPEDEK
+108 EGEDTPEDEKKEVSEEAHDEDKPEDEK
-122 KEVSEAHHDE
+122 KEVSEEAHDE

-139 KEVSEAHHDE
+139 KEVSEAVEDE

-176 ANDAEAEAEFVPD
+176 ANADDVESEFVPD

-215 EDEDKPEDE
+215 ENEDKP
-224 KKDELAEDEDK
+224 
-235 DEDDKPDFLKKKID
+235 EDDKPDFLKKKMD
-249 EDDDKD
+249 EADDMGED
-255 EDEKKDELTEEGDDE
+255 EDEKKDELTEEDDE
-270 EKKDDADEKKEVS
+270 EKMDDADEKKEVS

-289 SFKTAEVSHLF
+289 SFKTTEVSQLF
-300 ENNDVLTEED
+300 ENNNVLTEDD

-340 FVKVKSQ
+340 FVKAKSR

-422 KLQNAETQ
+422 KLQNAETL
-430 NVKLHGESQVAI
+430 NVKLHEESQVAI

-450 KEHKSRLIAEA
+450 NEHKSRLIAEA
-461 AGAVTAADRGEF
+461 ASAVTAADRGEF
-473 VERAQTVTFTSTKE
+473 TERAKTVTFTSTKE

-522 AKTETSKSSVDAYTK
+522 AKTETFKSSVDAYTK

>member
-12 NDEKPG
+12 NDKKPSEV
-18 KIQPAKLAWSTANYA
+18 QPVDLAWSTANYA
-33 NFSFASPTGV
+33 NYSFGSPTGA
-43 SPLTENHEEEKKEDE
+43 SPLTENNEEEMKDDE
-58 LTEEDDDDEKK
+58 PAEEADDEKK

-74 GEDMSDDEKKK
+74 GEDMSD
-85 DELAEDEDKS
+85 
-95 EDKPE
+95 
-100 DEKKDELA
+100 EKKDELA
-108 EDEDKSEDKPEDEK
+108 EGEDMPEDEKKKEVSEEAHDEDMPEDEK
-122 KEVSEAHHDE
+122 KEVSEAVE
-132 DKPEDEK
+132 
-139 KEVSEAHHDE
+139 DE

-176 ANDAEAEAEFVPD
+176 ANDDVESEFVPD

-202 MNVDVEDEDEPLK
+202 MNVDVEDEDEDEPLK
-215 EDEDKPEDE
+215 ENEDKP
-224 KKDELAEDEDK
+224 
-235 DEDDKPDFLKKKID
+235 EDDKPDFLKKKMDEADDKGED
-249 EDDDKD
+249 EDEDED
-255 EDEKKDELTEEGDDE
+255 EDEKKDELTEEDDE
-270 EKKDDADEKKEVS
+270 EKMDDADEKKEVS

-289 SFKTAEVSHLF
+289 SFKTTEVSQLF
-300 ENNDVLTEED
+300 ENNNVLTEDD

-335 AYQAQ
+335 AYQSQ
-340 FVKVKSQ
+340 FVKAKSR

-430 NVKLHGESQVAI
+430 NVKLHEESQVAI

-450 KEHKSRLIAEA
+450 NEHKSRLIAEA
-461 AGAVTAADRGEF
+461 ASAVTAADRGEF
-473 VERAQTVTFTSTKE
+473 TERAKTVTFTSTKE

-497 QYFAAKKTVS
+497 QYFAAKKAVS

>member
-12 NDEKPG
+12 NDKKPSEV
-18 KIQPAKLAWSTANYA
+18 QPVDLAWSTANYA
-33 NFSFASPTGV
+33 NYSFGSPTGA
-43 SPLTENHEEEKKEDE
+43 SPLTENNEEEMKDDE
-58 LTEEDDDDEKK
+58 PAEEADDEKK

-74 GEDMSDDEKKK
+74 GEDMSD
-85 DELAEDEDKS
+85 
-95 EDKPE
+95 
-100 DEKKDELA
+100 EKKDELA
-108 EDEDKSEDKPEDEK
+108 EGEDMPEDEKKKEVSEEAHDEDMPEDEK
-122 KEVSEAHHDE
+122 KEVSEAVE
-132 DKPEDEK
+132 
-139 KEVSEAHHDE
+139 DE

-176 ANDAEAEAEFVPD
+176 ANDDDVESEFVPD

-202 MNVDVEDEDEPLK
+202 MNVDVEDEDEDEPLK
-215 EDEDKPEDE
+215 ENEDKP
-224 KKDELAEDEDK
+224 
-235 DEDDKPDFLKKKID
+235 EDDKPDFLKKKMDEADDKGED
-249 EDDDKD
+249 EDED
-255 EDEKKDELTEEGDDE
+255 EDEKKDELTEEDDE
-270 EKKDDADEKKEVS
+270 EKMDDADEKKEVS

-289 SFKTAEVSHLF
+289 SFKTTEVSQLF
-300 ENNDVLTEED
+300 ENNNVLTEDD

-340 FVKVKSQ
+340 FVKAKSR

-430 NVKLHGESQVAI
+430 NVKLHEESQVAI

-450 KEHKSRLIAEA
+450 NEHKSRLIAEA
-461 AGAVTAADRGEF
+461 ASAVTAADRGEF
-473 VERAQTVTFTSTKE
+473 TERAKTVTFTSTKE

-497 QYFAAKKTVS
+497 QYFAAKKAVS

>member
-12 NDEKPG
+12 NDKKPSEV
-18 KIQPAKLAWSTANYA
+18 QPVDLAWSTANYA
-33 NFSFASPTGV
+33 NYSFGSPTGA
-43 SPLTENHEEEKKEDE
+43 SPLTENNEEEKK
-58 LTEEDDDDEKK
+58 DDEPAEEADDEKKK

-74 GEDMSDDEKKK
+74 GEDMSD
-85 DELAEDEDKS
+85 
-95 EDKPE
+95 
-100 DEKKDELA
+100 EKKDELA
-108 EDEDKSEDKPEDEK
+108 EGEDMPEDEKKKEVSEEAHDEDMPEDEK
-122 KEVSEAHHDE
+122 KEVSEAVE
-132 DKPEDEK
+132 
-139 KEVSEAHHDE
+139 DE

-176 ANDAEAEAEFVPD
+176 ANDDVESEFVPD

-215 EDEDKPEDE
+215 ENEDKPEDE
-224 KKDELAEDEDK
+224 KK
-235 DEDDKPDFLKKKID
+235 DEDDKPDFLKKKMD
-249 EDDDKD
+249 EADDKGED
-255 EDEKKDELTEEGDDE
+255 EDEKKDELTEEDDE
-270 EKKDDADEKKEVS
+270 EKMDDADEKKEVS

-289 SFKTAEVSHLF
+289 SFKTTEVSQLF
-300 ENNDVLTEED
+300 ENNNVLTEDD

-335 AYQAQ
+335 AYQSQ
-340 FVKVKSQ
+340 FVKAKSR

-430 NVKLHGESQVAI
+430 NVKLHEESQVAI

-450 KEHKSRLIAEA
+450 NEHKSRLIAEA
-461 AGAVTAADRGEF
+461 ASAVTAADRGEF
-473 VERAQTVTFTSTKE
+473 TERAKTVTFTSTKE

-497 QYFAAKKTVS
+497 QYFAAKKAVS